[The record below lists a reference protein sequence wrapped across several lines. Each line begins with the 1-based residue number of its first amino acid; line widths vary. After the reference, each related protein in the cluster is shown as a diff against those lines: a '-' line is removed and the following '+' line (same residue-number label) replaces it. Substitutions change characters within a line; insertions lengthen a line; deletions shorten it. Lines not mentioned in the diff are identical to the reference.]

1 MRNTCGVAHLVAFLV
16 CEVVDRFSKTPKGE
30 GRVLQFPI
38 VDVGGNYPLKKKIAR
53 ASVLCF
59 FFIAISPAA
68 LDYRNSSL
76 NRKELAAVAAR
87 KCAPLPSAPVQF
99 QPAFPAC
106 WPCES
111 EKKKEETSVG
121 RCAERNSSRRRWM
134 GRGGK
139 REGVR
144 PLGAR
149 AAAARFALFLFFH
162 LSLSHER
169 PGFCALTSH

>member
-1 MRNTCGVAHLVAFLV
+1 MLFLPSFASAELLNALFYVPRYWVLPAMRNTCGVAHLVAFLV

-111 EKKKEETSVG
+111 EKKKKGGNECWKMRGEKQFTSEVDGEG
-121 RCAERNSSRRRWM
+121 RQ
-134 GRGGK
+134 
-139 REGVR
+139 
-144 PLGAR
+144 
-149 AAAARFALFLFFH
+149 
-162 LSLSHER
+162 
-169 PGFCALTSH
+169 T

>member
-111 EKKKEETSVG
+111 EKKKRRKRVLEDARRETVHVG
-121 RCAERNSSRRRWM
+121 GGWGGEANVKGCGRWELA
-134 GRGGK
+134 R
-139 REGVR
+139 R
-144 PLGAR
+144 PLGLLS
-149 AAAARFALFLFFH
+149 FSSSIS
-162 LSLSHER
+162 LSLS
-169 PGFCALTSH
+169 LTSAPDFAL